1 MALIVLGLGALALLL
16 FGGEA
21 FSRARVTTIKAL
33 LAWVAALAGL
43 SLLALMLLS
52 GRGATAV
59 AAVPFLLPLAANW
72 WRERHPAQGATRGS
86 QGSAQGRSARAGPRM
101 SRAEALQVLGLQ
113 EGATEAEIRA
123 AWLRLMQAAHPDRG
137 GSDWLAAKLN
147 QARDV
152 LLGR

>member
-1 MALIVLGLGALALLL
+1 MLGLALGLGALVLLL
-16 FGGEA
+16 AGAEA
-21 FSRARVTTIKAL
+21 FSRARIATIKAL

-43 SLLALMLLS
+43 SLLVLMLLS
-52 GRGATAV
+52 GRGAGAL
-59 AAVPFLLPLAANW
+59 AAVPFVLPLAANW
-72 WRERHPAQGATRGS
+72 WRERHPARRPS
-86 QGSAQGRSARAGPRM
+86 PGRSASGGPRM

-113 EGATEAEIRA
+113 EGASEAEIRG
-123 AWLRLMQAAHPDRG
+123 AWLRLMQGAHPDRG

>member
-1 MALIVLGLGALALLL
+1 MLLL
-16 FGGEA
+16 AGAEA
-21 FSRARVTTIKAL
+21 FSRARVATIKAL
-33 LAWVAALAGL
+33 LAWIAALAGL
-43 SLLALMLLS
+43 SLLVLMLLS
-52 GRGATAV
+52 GRGAGAL
-59 AAVPFLLPLAANW
+59 AALPFLFPLAMNW
-72 WRERHPAQGATRGS
+72 WRERHPASRQAQS
-86 QGSAQGRSARAGPRM
+86 QSRARPAHAGPRM

-113 EGATEAEIRA
+113 EGATKAEIRA

>member
-1 MALIVLGLGALALLL
+1 MTLIALGIGALALLL
-16 FGGEA
+16 LASEA
-21 FSRARVTTIKAL
+21 FSRARVATIKAL
-33 LAWVAALAGL
+33 VAWIAALAGL
-43 SLLALMLLS
+43 SLLALLLLS
-52 GRGATAV
+52 GRGADAL
-59 AAVPFLLPLAANW
+59 AALPFLLPLAINW
-72 WRERHPAQGATRGS
+72 WRGRAPSQAGPQARPAP
-86 QGSAQGRSARAGPRM
+86 AGPRM

>member
-1 MALIVLGLGALALLL
+1 MGLITLGLGALVLLL
-16 FGGEA
+16 LAAEG
-21 FSRARVTTIKAL
+21 FSRARVATIKAL
-33 LAWVAALAGL
+33 LAWIAALAGL

-52 GRGATAV
+52 GRGATAL
-59 AAVPFLLPLAANW
+59 AALPFLYPLAANW
-72 WRERHPAQGATRGS
+72 WRGRHPS
-86 QGSAQGRSARAGPRM
+86 QGPSRGRPAAAGPRM

-123 AWLRLMQAAHPDRG
+123 AWLRLMQGAHPDRG